1 MAGHSK
7 WANIK
12 HRKGAQDAKRGKIF
26 TKIIREITV
35 AARAGG
41 EDLDSNPRLRTAVL
55 KARAANMPNDNIERA
70 IKKGTGNLDGVTYEE
85 VRYEGFGPGGVAI
98 MVDCLS
104 DNKNRTTPEIRTIFN
119 KNGGNLG
126 STGSVGHMFDRKG
139 VLVIPEGQTSEDEV
153 MEFLMEYDIE
163 DIAAEEDT
171 VIVKTAPE
179 AFSDV
184 SEALLSKGY
193 NLSVNEITYEPQTTV
208 ELDEKKA
215 EQCLRLIGLL
225 EDHDDSQDVFSNY
238 DISDEIMEKL
248 S

>member
-55 KARAANMPNDNIERA
+55 KARAANMPNDNIDRA
-70 IKKGTGNLDGVTYEE
+70 IKKGTGNLDGVSYEE

-139 VLVIPEGQTSEDEV
+139 VIAIPDGQTNEDEV
-153 MEFLMEYDIE
+153 MELLIDYDIE
-163 DIAAEEDT
+163 DIAAEDDA

-179 AFSDV
+179 AFTEV
-184 SEALLSKGY
+184 SETLLEKGY
-193 NLSVNEITYEPQTTV
+193 DLSVNEITYEPQTTV
-208 ELDEKKA
+208 ELDAKKA

-238 DISDEIMEKL
+238 DIPDEIMEQL